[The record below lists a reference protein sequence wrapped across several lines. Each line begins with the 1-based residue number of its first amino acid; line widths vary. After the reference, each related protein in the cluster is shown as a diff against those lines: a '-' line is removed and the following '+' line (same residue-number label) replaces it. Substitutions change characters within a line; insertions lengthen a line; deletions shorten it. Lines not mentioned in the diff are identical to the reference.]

1 MEGDATIVSM
11 IAGGFSY
18 AKIEWAMGKGPKT
31 KDITNLWHREF
42 KESSGII
49 NSTVKTGRHSII
61 AWTAED
67 DETIMSMIAGGSS
80 YAEIAS
86 ALGHNYDD
94 IKNRR
99 RRGLKHYRL
108 NNL

>member
-11 IAGGFSY
+11 IAGCFSST
-18 AKIEWAMGKGPKT
+18 KIEWAMGKSPKT
-31 KDITNLWHREF
+31 KDITNMWHREF
-42 KESSGII
+42 KKSSGII
-49 NSTVKTGRHSII
+49 TSTVKTGRHSII

-67 DETIMSMIAGGSS
+67 DETIVRMIVGGSS
-80 YAEIAS
+80 YAKIAL

-99 RRGLKHYRL
+99 I

>member
-11 IAGGFSY
+11 IAGCFSST
-18 AKIEWAMGKGPKT
+18 KIEWAMGKSPKT
-31 KDITNLWHREF
+31 KDITNMWHREF
-42 KESSGII
+42 KKSSGII
-49 NSTVKTGRHSII
+49 TSTVKTGRHSII

-99 RRGLKHYRL
+99 I

>member
-1 MEGDATIVSM
+1 
-11 IAGGFSY
+11 
-18 AKIEWAMGKGPKT
+18 MGKGLKT
-31 KDITNLWHREF
+31 KDITNMWHREF
-42 KESSGII
+42 KKSSSII
-49 NSTVKTGRHSII
+49 KSTVKTGRHSII